1 MEIFHCCDFTHNDY
15 LGWLQTTKI
24 ALNKVIEMKKL
35 AILSIVGVFVIL
47 AVSCNQKDQEQERLA
62 TVKEIQVLLRDQN
75 FEAARL
81 MAIDTLDPQLRSLY
95 YEADEQLGHASHLDV
110 RCNERIE
117 EILYGIVKKVPASNI
132 RFNRDIYA
140 ELHTLY
146 PENELYKRKF
156 IYYDRKQRGVL

>member
-1 MEIFHCCDFTHNDY
+1 
-15 LGWLQTTKI
+15 
-24 ALNKVIEMKKL
+24 MKKFAL
-35 AILSIVGVFVIL
+35 ISIVSVFLIL
-47 AVSCNQKDQEQERLA
+47 VFSCNQKDQTQERLV
-62 TVKEIQVLLRDQN
+62 TVREIQLLLQDKN

-95 YEADEQLGHASHLDV
+95 YEADEHLGHASHLDV

-117 EILYGIVKKVPASNI
+117 EILYEIVKRVPASNV

-146 PENELYKRKF
+146 PENEVYKKEF
-156 IYYDRKQRGVL
+156 IYYDRKQRGVLKY

>member
-1 MEIFHCCDFTHNDY
+1 
-15 LGWLQTTKI
+15 
-24 ALNKVIEMKKL
+24 MKKL
-35 AILSIVGVFVIL
+35 AILSIVGVFLVL
-47 AVSCNQKDQEQERLA
+47 AVSCNQKDQGQETLA
-62 TVKEIQVLLRDQN
+62 TVKEVKQLLRDKN

-95 YEADEQLGHASHLDV
+95 YKADEQLGHASHLDV

-117 EILYGIVKKVPASNI
+117 EILYRIVKKVPASNI
-132 RFNRDIYA
+132 RFNRDIYS

-146 PENELYKRKF
+146 PENELYKKKY

>member
-1 MEIFHCCDFTHNDY
+1 
-15 LGWLQTTKI
+15 
-24 ALNKVIEMKKL
+24 MKKFAL
-35 AILSIVGVFVIL
+35 ISIVSVFLIL
-47 AVSCNQKDQEQERLA
+47 VFSCNKKDQTQERLV
-62 TVKEIQVLLRDQN
+62 TVREIQLLLQDKN

-95 YEADEQLGHASHLDV
+95 YEADEHLGHSSHLDV

-117 EILYGIVKKVPASNI
+117 EILYEIVKKVPASNV

-146 PENELYKRKF
+146 PENEVYKKKF
-156 IYYDRKQRGVL
+156 IYYDRKQRGVLKY

>member
-1 MEIFHCCDFTHNDY
+1 MTRISF
-15 LGWLQTTKI
+15 
-24 ALNKVIEMKKL
+24 NKVIEMKKFAL
-35 AILSIVGVFVIL
+35 ISIVSVFLIL
-47 AVSCNQKDQEQERLA
+47 VFSCNQKDQTQERLV
-62 TVKEIQVLLRDQN
+62 TVREIQLLLQDKN

-95 YEADEQLGHASHLDV
+95 YEADEHLGHASHLDV

-117 EILYGIVKKVPASNI
+117 EILYEIVKKVPASNV

-146 PENELYKRKF
+146 PENELYKKKF
-156 IYYDRKQRGVL
+156 IYYDRKQRGVIKD

>member
-1 MEIFHCCDFTHNDY
+1 
-15 LGWLQTTKI
+15 
-24 ALNKVIEMKKL
+24 MKKFAL
-35 AILSIVGVFVIL
+35 ISIVSVFLIL
-47 AVSCNQKDQEQERLA
+47 VFSCNQKDQTQERLV
-62 TVKEIQVLLRDQN
+62 TVREIQLLLQDKN

-95 YEADEQLGHASHLDV
+95 YEADEHLGHASHLDV

-117 EILYGIVKKVPASNI
+117 EILYEIVKRVPASNV

-146 PENELYKRKF
+146 PENELYKKKF
-156 IYYDRKQRGVL
+156 IYYDRKQRGVLKY

>member
-1 MEIFHCCDFTHNDY
+1 
-15 LGWLQTTKI
+15 
-24 ALNKVIEMKKL
+24 MKKFAL
-35 AILSIVGVFVIL
+35 ISIVSVFLIL
-47 AVSCNQKDQEQERLA
+47 VFSCNKKDQTQERLV
-62 TVKEIQVLLRDQN
+62 TVREIQLLLQDKN

-95 YEADEQLGHASHLDV
+95 YEADEHLGHASHLDV

-117 EILYGIVKKVPASNI
+117 EILYEIVKKVPASNV

-146 PENELYKRKF
+146 PENEVYKKKF
-156 IYYDRKQRGVL
+156 IYYDRKQRGVLKY

>member
-1 MEIFHCCDFTHNDY
+1 MTRISF
-15 LGWLQTTKI
+15 
-24 ALNKVIEMKKL
+24 NKVIEMKKFAL
-35 AILSIVGVFVIL
+35 ISIVSVFLIL
-47 AVSCNQKDQEQERLA
+47 VFSCNQKDQTQERLV
-62 TVKEIQVLLRDQN
+62 TVREIQLLLQDKN

-95 YEADEQLGHASHLDV
+95 YEADEHLGHASHLDV

-117 EILYGIVKKVPASNI
+117 EILYEIVKKVPASNV

-146 PENELYKRKF
+146 PENEVYKKKF
-156 IYYDRKQRGVL
+156 IYYDRKQRGVLKY